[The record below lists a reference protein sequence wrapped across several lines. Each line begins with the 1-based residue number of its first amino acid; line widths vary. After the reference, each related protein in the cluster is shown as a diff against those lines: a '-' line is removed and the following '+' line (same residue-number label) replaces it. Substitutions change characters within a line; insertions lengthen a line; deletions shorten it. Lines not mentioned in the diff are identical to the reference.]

1 MRNSNLFLAS
11 MFLVIYNLN
20 SRDRTL
26 AKQLQFNQLVARAT
40 IQNTSAIKWVALITC
55 VFLSYYGIMM
65 RCSLLFLIVQS
76 ISLQNTSTSY

>member
-1 MRNSNLFLAS
+1 MRNSNLFFAS

-40 IQNTSAIKWVALITC
+40 TQNTSAIKWVALITC
-55 VFLSYYGIMM
+55 VFLSCYVIML
-65 RCSLLFLIVQS
+65 RCSCYF
-76 ISLQNTSTSY
+76 